1 MSRVPPQQRYVVALL
16 SGLLG
21 VVGVFTTACTGHV
34 IPEPARAVPVADS
47 LRGVLTIVGNDPRTR
62 IQISTDA
69 GVEWLVD
76 GADELVLRAAS
87 GLEVV
92 VFGRIGAPDADPRAT
107 RQFTA
112 QRMVVR
118 AADGI
123 PTQDGILERE
133 GARFMLRLADN
144 RRLALPAIPDA
155 LRAQAGARIWWAGP
169 TDRPP
174 SAYGVLRTH

>member
-21 VVGVFTTACTGHV
+21 VAGAFTTACTGRV
-34 IPEPARAVPVADS
+34 IPEPARAVLATDS
-47 LRGVLTIVGNDPRTR
+47 LRGVLAIVGNEPLTR

-69 GVEWLVD
+69 GVPWLVT

-123 PTQDGILERE
+123 PAQDGVLERD
-133 GARFMLRLADN
+133 GARFVLRLADD

-169 TDRPP
+169 TNRAP
-174 SAYGVLRTH
+174 SAYGVLRTP